1 MYTTRVFEDNG
12 GGLHAVV
19 SHTYDGAIVGVYS
32 DFERERP
39 GTAQFVDAAFS
50 GFPEA
55 DDYDPENY
63 SGFGMAEAA
72 EEIEAYSDLIAVILG
87 APDYAVELFPQR
99 MGYAG
104 RQLFGLLHSD
114 D

>member
-12 GGLHAVV
+12 GSLHAVV
-19 SHTYDGAIVGVYS
+19 SRTSDGAIVGVYS
-32 DFERERP
+32 GFERERP
-39 GTAQFVDAAFS
+39 SAAQFVDAAFG

-72 EEIEAYSDLIAVILG
+72 EDIDAFSDLIAVILG
-87 APDYAVELFPQR
+87 APDYTVELFPQR